1 MCVFHL
7 NFSRLDVK
15 LCAQEL
21 GTEKCKLNAKC
32 LTAHLTNCAWERLSP
47 LSALSSDE
55 HQFRVPAGPKPLEE
69 QKGHMD
75 CFFSSKL
82 GLPDSNPGGCTDDW
96 RMPGPDILNRLAR
109 KSLKSF
115 IRQFQGLPLGIQGLA
130 VRSCSAM
137 VSCSS
142 LVSCSPPAPRP
153 GVSSAATSDAERAWF
168 RRAVNC
174 SLVSSRTGLTNHPS
188 HLICKYT
195 ALHPLKAMS
204 KTSGSKFFPLI
215 MYWLQHAVSL

>member
-130 VRSCSAM
+130 VRFAHEGVFAWARAAETAWAGAAWAPVAAAWADVAWAHAAWADAAWGADAARAPVAKVDTNSA
-137 VSCSS
+137 C
-142 LVSCSPPAPRP
+142 
-153 GVSSAATSDAERAWF
+153 G
-168 RRAVNC
+168 RR
-174 SLVSSRTGLTNHPS
+174 R
-188 HLICKYT
+188 
-195 ALHPLKAMS
+195 
-204 KTSGSKFFPLI
+204 
-215 MYWLQHAVSL
+215 WQ

>member
-7 NFSRLDVK
+7 NFSRLDVT
-15 LCAQEL
+15 LRAQEL
-21 GTEKCKLNAKC
+21 GTDKCKLNAKC
-32 LTAHLTNCAWERLSP
+32 LTAHLTNCACHRCL
-47 LSALSSDE
+47 
-55 HQFRVPAGPKPLEE
+55 HFRVTNISSEFLRVLNLSKNRRATWIA
-69 QKGHMD
+69 
-75 CFFSSKL
+75 FFSSKL

-115 IRQFQGLPLGIQGLA
+115 IRQFQGLPLGIQGL
-130 VRSCSAM
+130 
-137 VSCSS
+137 
-142 LVSCSPPAPRP
+142 
-153 GVSSAATSDAERAWF
+153 TSDAERAWF

-195 ALHPLKAMS
+195 ALHPLKAVS
-204 KTSGSKFFPLI
+204 KTPGSKPTHLSCTGFSMRFPSR
-215 MYWLQHAVSL
+215 HSRSSLLFWKGPSK